1 MLAIRAER
9 AFDGER
15 LLRGGV
21 VVLVAEGRI
30 IAVGQDATA
39 VPADVRIADFPD
51 ATMLPGLV
59 DAHVHLCGDGRPG
72 ALDRLP
78 DYDGHGLT
86 EVIRSSLAGQLAA
99 GVTSVRDLGD
109 RRAAVLDWRSRA
121 AAPAGSSAAPTIV
134 ASGPPITSRNGH
146 CANMGGEAT
155 GPEQLRAAVRDRVE
169 RGADLVKVM
178 ASGGVMTAGSDA
190 LLCQFQ
196 LAELRVVVEEAH
208 AAGLPVTAH
217 AHGLP
222 AVEQAVDAEVDGIE
236 HCTCLTTS
244 GIQMPDRLLE
254 RLASRGT
261 VVCPTLG
268 VAAGSTPPAALLA
281 IMQRTGMTWEAR
293 QAHAA
298 RMHRAGVRLVSGSD
312 GGIGPRKPHSVLP
325 EAVADLVA
333 GGVPA
338 ADALATATW
347 CAAQSC
353 GLGKHKGR
361 LRAGYDADLLVVDG
375 NPLDDIA
382 ALRRV
387 SAVILNGTIAGKSA
401 GMKEGPARPD

>member
-9 AFDGER
+9 GFDGER

-21 VVLVAEGRI
+21 VVLLDEGRI
-30 IAVGQDATA
+30 VAVGRDATA
-39 VPADVRIADFPD
+39 VPADVRVADFPA
-51 ATMLPGLV
+51 ATVLPGLV
-59 DAHVHLCGDGRPG
+59 DAHVHLCGDGRLG

-78 DYDGHGLT
+78 EYDDDGLT
-86 EVIRSSLAGQLAA
+86 GVISSSLTGQLAA

-109 RRAAVLDWRSRA
+109 RRAAVLDWRRRA
-121 AAPAGSSAAPTIV
+121 RTSTGPDLSAPTIV

-178 ASGGVMTAGSDA
+178 ASGGIMTPGSDA

-236 HCTCLTTS
+236 HCTCLTPS
-244 GIQMPDRLLE
+244 GIQMPDQLLE

-268 VAAGSTPPAALLA
+268 KAAGSTPPAAALA

-298 RMHRAGVRLVSGSD
+298 RMHKAGVRLVSGSD

-333 GGVPA
+333 AGVPA

-347 CAAQSC
+347 RAAQSC

-361 LRAGYDADLLVVDG
+361 LRAGYDADLVLVDG
-375 NPLDDIA
+375 NPLDDIG

-387 SAVILNGTIAGKSA
+387 SAVILNGAIVDKSA
-401 GMKEGPARPD
+401 DMEVGSA

>member
-9 AFDGER
+9 GFDGER

-21 VVLVAEGRI
+21 VVLVDEGRI
-30 IAVGQDATA
+30 VAVDRDAMA
-39 VPADVRIADFPD
+39 VPADVRVAGFPD
-51 ATMLPGLV
+51 ATVLPGLV

-78 DYDGHGLT
+78 EYDDPGLAG
-86 EVIRSSLAGQLAA
+86 VISSSLAAQLAA

-109 RRAAVLDWRSRA
+109 RRAAVLDWRSRTST
-121 AAPAGSSAAPTIV
+121 PAGPHSAAPTIV
-134 ASGPPITSRNGH
+134 ASGPPITSRDGH

-155 GPEQLRAAVRDRVE
+155 GPKQLRAAVRDRVE
-169 RGADLVKVM
+169 HGADLVKVM
-178 ASGGVMTAGSDA
+178 ASGGVMTPGSDP

-236 HCTCLTTS
+236 HCTCLTPS
-244 GIQMPDRLLE
+244 GIQMPDRLLQ

-268 VAAGSTPPAALLA
+268 VAAGSTPPAALVA
-281 IMQRTGMTWEAR
+281 VMQRTGVTWEAR

-312 GGIGPRKPHSVLP
+312 GGIGPRKPHGVLP

-333 GGVPA
+333 GGVSA
-338 ADALATATW
+338 ADALAAATW
-347 CAAQSC
+347 CAAESC
-353 GLGKHKGR
+353 GLGTHKGR
-361 LRAGYDADLLVVDG
+361 LRAGYDADLLLVDG
-375 NPLDDIA
+375 NPLDDIG

-387 SAVILNGTIAGKSA
+387 SGVILNGAIVGKSA
-401 GMKEGPARPD
+401 DIEDGPA

>member
-15 LLRGGV
+15 LVRGGV
-21 VVLVAEGRI
+21 VVLLDQGRI
-30 IAVGQDATA
+30 VAVGPDAMA
-39 VPADVRIADFPD
+39 VPADVRMVDFPA
-51 ATMLPGLV
+51 ATVLPGLV

-78 DYDGHGLT
+78 EYDDPGLAG
-86 EVIRSSLAGQLAA
+86 VISSSLAGQLAA

-109 RRAAVLDWRSRA
+109 RRAAVLDWRSRTST
-121 AAPAGSSAAPTIV
+121 PAGPHSAAPTIV
-134 ASGPPITSRNGH
+134 ASGPPITSRDGH
-146 CANMGGEAT
+146 CANMGGGAT

-169 RGADLVKVM
+169 RGANLVKVM
-178 ASGGVMTAGSDA
+178 ASGGVMTPGSDP

-236 HCTCLTTS
+236 HCTCLTLS

-254 RLASRGT
+254 RLACRGT

-268 VAAGSTPPAALLA
+268 RAAGSAPPAAVRA
-281 IMQRTGMTWEAR
+281 IMHRTGVTWEAR

-312 GGIGPRKPHSVLP
+312 GGISPRKPHTVLP

-333 GGVPA
+333 GGVSA

-353 GLGKHKGR
+353 GLGEHKGR
-361 LRAGYDADLLVVDG
+361 LRAGHDADLLLVDG
-375 NPLDDIA
+375 NPLDDIGV
-382 ALRRV
+382 LRRV
-387 SAVILNGTIAGKSA
+387 CAVILNGAIVGETADIAD
-401 GMKEGPARPD
+401 GPA

>member
-9 AFDGER
+9 GFDGER
-15 LLRGGV
+15 LVPGGV
-21 VVLVAEGRI
+21 VVLLDEGRI
-30 IAVGQDATA
+30 VAVGRDAMA
-39 VPADVRIADFPD
+39 VPADVRVVDFPD
-51 ATMLPGLV
+51 ATVLPGLV
-59 DAHVHLCGDGRPG
+59 DAHVHLCGDGRLG
-72 ALDRLP
+72 ALERLP
-78 DYDGHGLT
+78 EYDDPGLAG
-86 EVIRSSLAGQLAA
+86 VIRSSLAGQLAA

-109 RRAAVLDWRSRA
+109 RRAAVLDWRSRTST
-121 AAPAGSSAAPTIV
+121 PACPHSVAPTIV
-134 ASGPPITSRNGH
+134 ASGPPITSRDGH

-155 GPEQLRAAVRDRVE
+155 GPEQLRAAVRDRVD

-178 ASGGVMTAGSDA
+178 ASGGVMTPGSDP

-236 HCTCLTTS
+236 HCTCLTPS
-244 GIQMPDRLLE
+244 GIQMPDRLLR

-268 VAAGSTPPAALLA
+268 RAAGSAPPAAVLA
-281 IMQRTGMTWEAR
+281 IMQRTGVTWEAR

-312 GGIGPRKPHSVLP
+312 GGISPRKPHTVLP

-333 GGVPA
+333 GGVSA

-361 LRAGYDADLLVVDG
+361 LRAGYDADLLLVDG
-375 NPLDDIA
+375 NPLDDIG

-387 SAVILNGTIAGKSA
+387 SAVILNGAIVDKTADIE
-401 GMKEGPARPD
+401 EGPA

>member
-9 AFDGER
+9 GFDGER

-21 VVLVAEGRI
+21 VVLLDEGRI
-30 IAVGQDATA
+30 VAVERGATA
-39 VPADVRIADFPD
+39 VPADVRVGDFRN
-51 ATMLPGLV
+51 ATVLPGLV
-59 DAHVHLCGDGRPG
+59 DAHVHLCGDGRLG

-78 DYDGHGLT
+78 EYDDDGLT
-86 EVIRSSLAGQLAA
+86 KVISSSLAGQLAA

-121 AAPAGSSAAPTIV
+121 STSTGPDLSAPTIV

-155 GPEQLRAAVRDRVE
+155 GPEQLRAAVRNRVE

-178 ASGGVMTAGSDA
+178 ASGGVMTPGSDP

-196 LAELRVVVEEAH
+196 LEELRVVVEEAH

-222 AVEQAVDAEVDGIE
+222 AVERAVDAEVDGIE
-236 HCTCLTTS
+236 HCSCLTSS

-268 VAAGSTPPAALLA
+268 KAAGSTPPAAALA
-281 IMQRTGMTWEAR
+281 IMQRTGVTWEAR

-298 RMHRAGVRLVSGSD
+298 RMHKAGVRLVAGSD
-312 GGIGPRKPHSVLP
+312 GGIGPRKPHTVLP

-333 GGVPA
+333 GGVSA

-347 CAAQSC
+347 YAAQSC

-361 LRAGYDADLLVVDG
+361 LRAGHDADLLLVDG
-375 NPLDDIA
+375 NPLDDIG

-387 SAVILNGTIAGKSA
+387 SAVILNGAIVDKFAGIE
-401 GMKEGPARPD
+401 EGSV

>member
-9 AFDGER
+9 GFDGER
-15 LLRGGV
+15 LVRGGV
-21 VVLVAEGRI
+21 VVLLDEGRI
-30 IAVGQDATA
+30 VAVGPDAMA
-39 VPADVRIADFPD
+39 VPADVRVAGFPA
-51 ATMLPGLV
+51 ATVLPGLV

-78 DYDGHGLT
+78 DYDEPGLAG
-86 EVIRSSLAGQLAA
+86 VISSSLAGQLAA

-109 RRAAVLDWRSRA
+109 RRAAVLDWRRRA
-121 AAPAGSSAAPTIV
+121 TTLTGPEAVAPTIV
-134 ASGPPITSRNGH
+134 ASGPPITSRGGH
-146 CANMGGEAT
+146 CANMGGEAA
-155 GPEQLRAAVRDRVE
+155 GPEQLRAAVNDRAE

-178 ASGGVMTAGSDA
+178 ASGGVMTPGSDP
-190 LLCQFQ
+190 LLCQFR

-222 AVEQAVDAEVDGIE
+222 AVERAVDAEVDGIE
-236 HCTCLTTS
+236 HCTCLTRA

-268 VAAGSTPPAALLA
+268 RAAGSTPSPAVLA
-281 IMQRTGMTWEAR
+281 IAQRTGVTWEAR

-298 RMHRAGVRLVSGSD
+298 RMHAAGVRLVSGSD
-312 GGIGPRKPHSVLP
+312 GGISPRKRHTVLP

-338 ADALATATW
+338 ADALATAT
-347 CAAQSC
+347 CYAAQIC

-361 LRAGYDADLLVVDG
+361 LRAGHDADLLVVAG
-375 NPLDDIA
+375 NPLDDIG

-387 SAVILNGTIAGKSA
+387 CAVILNGAIIGESA
-401 GMKEGPARPD
+401 GTAEGPT